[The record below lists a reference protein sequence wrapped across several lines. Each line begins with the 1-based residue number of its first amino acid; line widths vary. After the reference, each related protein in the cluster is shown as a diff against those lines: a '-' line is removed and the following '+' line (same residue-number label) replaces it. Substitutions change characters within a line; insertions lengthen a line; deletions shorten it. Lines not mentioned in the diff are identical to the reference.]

1 MENND
6 MPNSTFEPGLWSFVL
21 AAVTGA
27 AGWIWRGGSERA
39 KTEAALQGLIR
50 EQERMD
56 KRLNSLESGSL
67 STTKSLATMSADL
80 AGVGRT
86 LTRIEGKLDGK
97 QDK

>member
-1 MENND
+1 
-6 MPNSTFEPGLWSFVL
+6 MPNQTFEPGLWSFVL

-56 KRLNSLESGSL
+56 KRLNSLEVGSL
-67 STTKSLATMSADL
+67 GTTKSLASMSAQLD
-80 AGVGRT
+80 GIGRT
-86 LTRIEGKLDGK
+86 LTRLESKLDGK
-97 QDK
+97 ADK